1 MFFGWRLT
9 LNNALKSSLIP
20 SPYLEETC
28 LAQLSKTGLGPW
40 YRSESSQGRFQKKW
54 QIGSFWVMALV
65 MPSVPILMSTEFKA
79 DVFLFSFF
87 SLYCIVGWWTALAR
101 DQTTLTLWQLL
112 VQIFTCVPSSTFL
125 MLFPSSRPDLWALQ
139 NWLVGSGF
147 WWAGGQVGWRCG
159 CASVR
164 SQLAD
169 NTIVSRPSPD
179 NALHMCERQQLK
191 SWVIEIV
198 QKPRE
203 RIFFNAEKIC
213 RRKLSIQFVTKIH
226 APQTSRKVLQI
237 ILLVAGQD
245 GKYVAK

>member
-54 QIGSFWVMALV
+54 QIGSFWVVALV

-79 DVFLFSFF
+79 DVFLFSLF
-87 SLYCIVGWWTALAR
+87 SLYCIVGWWTALVR
-101 DQTTLTLWQLL
+101 DQTTLRLWQLL

-125 MLFPSSRPDLWALQ
+125 MLFPSNRPDLWALQ
-139 NWLVGSGF
+139 NWLVGSGYR
-147 WWAGGQVGWRCG
+147 WAGGQVGWRCG

-169 NTIVSRPSPD
+169 NTIVSRPWPD
-179 NALHMCERQQLK
+179 NAYVWETTTKELSDWNCAKTKGEDFLQCGENL
-191 SWVIEIV
+191 
-198 QKPRE
+198 QKKAVHP
-203 RIFFNAEKIC
+203 ICDQNPCTSDLEKG
-213 RRKLSIQFVTKIH
+213 
-226 APQTSRKVLQI
+226 A
-237 ILLVAGQD
+237 
-245 GKYVAK
+245 

>member
-101 DQTTLTLWQLL
+101 DQTTACPDFHLCPLFHISYAFSKQSARLVSSPELVGGQRLL
-112 VQIFTCVPSSTFL
+112 VG
-125 MLFPSSRPDLWALQ
+125 R
-139 NWLVGSGF
+139 
-147 WWAGGQVGWRCG
+147 WAGWLEVWVC
-159 CASVR
+159 
-164 SQLAD
+164 L
-169 NTIVSRPSPD
+169 SP
-179 NALHMCERQQLK
+179 Q
-191 SWVIEIV
+191 
-198 QKPRE
+198 P
-203 RIFFNAEKIC
+203 
-213 RRKLSIQFVTKIH
+213 
-226 APQTSRKVLQI
+226 
-237 ILLVAGQD
+237 AGR
-245 GKYVAK
+245 